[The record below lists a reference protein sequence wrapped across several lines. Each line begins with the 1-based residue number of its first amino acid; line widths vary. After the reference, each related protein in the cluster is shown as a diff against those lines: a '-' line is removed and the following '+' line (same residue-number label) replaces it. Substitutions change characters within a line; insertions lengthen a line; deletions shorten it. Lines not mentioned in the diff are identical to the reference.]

1 MQRAEGRGRMVSV
14 ELPEAEALRA
24 IAAASD
30 RIAVAAVNAPA
41 TTVLA
46 GDGDALAGV
55 VGDLERRGVVCQWL
69 AVSYAFHSP
78 QMDALRAPLVEA
90 LDGLGHRHRRCRWC
104 RP

>member
-1 MQRAEGRGRMVSV
+1 MVSV

-30 RIAVAAVNAPA
+30 RIGLAAVNAPA

-46 GDGDALAGV
+46 GDGDALASV
-55 VGDLERRGVVCQWL
+55 VGDLERRGVACQWL

-78 QMDALRAPLVEA
+78 QMDPLRAPLV
-90 LDGLGHRHRRCRWC
+90 DGPW
-104 RP
+104 RPPSIAAVGSDRVDGDRPPGD